1 MNKKINAVVT
11 GASRGIGRA
20 IVEKFAENG
29 INVWACAS
37 RENLEFEADMKK
49 MEEKYHVW
57 IKPVYFDL
65 KKEEEIKEAVK
76 NIRKD
81 RKTVDILINNAGIS
95 KIGTFS
101 MMSMNMLR
109 EVFECNFFG
118 LILFTQYIIKL
129 MISAGG
135 SVVNIGSIGGLQPD
149 KGYLAYGSS
158 KAAVM
163 FATEV
168 MAKELA
174 PYHIRV
180 NCVAP
185 GLTDTE
191 IIQYKK
197 EELMNEII
205 ENIWLKR
212 KGTPEEIANMV
223 YFLAMED
230 ASYITG
236 QIMRVDGGFI

>member
-1 MNKKINAVVT
+1 MCVKNAIVT

-37 RENLEFEADMKK
+37 RENPEFEADIKQ

-81 RKTVDILINNAGIS
+81 RKTVDILVNNAGIS
-95 KIGTFS
+95 KIGTLS

-118 LILFTQYIIKL
+118 LLLFSQYVIKL
-129 MISAGG
+129 MLSTGG
-135 SVVNIGSIGGLQPD
+135 SIVNIGSISGLQPD

-174 PYHIRV
+174 SYHIRV

-191 IIQYKK
+191 MIQYKK

-212 KGTPEEIANMV
+212 KGTPEEIANVV
-223 YFLAMED
+223 YFLAMEN

-236 QIMRVDGGFI
+236 QIIRVDGGCI